1 MAHLLYLVEW
11 RLGHLEDMPSAHRIG
26 LSMGSMGVSENSLEG
41 WHNEQSPV
49 TLVA

>member
-1 MAHLLYLVEW
+1 
-11 RLGHLEDMPSAHRIG
+11 MPSAHRIG

-41 WHNEQSPV
+41 WRNEQSPV